1 MSTSIRSTISKRNK
15 YWIPKHRY
23 LELRHFCLQYPE
35 WKRDLREYSWR
46 SSGVISQGNEWSDP
60 TSKAAERREQAN
72 NCISMVEKCAKASSN
87 ELWAYLLK
95 AVTQD
100 MSYVALRMIDEIP
113 CGRDMYYECYRKFF
127 WLLDKSR

>member
-60 TSKAAERREQAN
+60 TSKAAERRERAN
-72 NCISMVEKCAKASSN
+72 RSVAMVEKCAKASSN

-100 MSYVALRMIDEIP
+100 LSYVALRMIDEIP
-113 CGRDMYYECYRKFF
+113 CGRDMYYECYRRFF

>member
-35 WKRDLREYSWR
+35 WKRDLREYSWC

-72 NCISMVEKCAKASSN
+72 NCIFMVEKCAKASSN

-100 MSYVALRMIDEIP
+100 LSYVALRMIDEIP

>member
-1 MSTSIRSTISKRNK
+1 MSTSIRSIISKRNK

-35 WKRDLREYSWR
+35 WKRDLREYSWCN
-46 SSGVISQGNEWSDP
+46 SGVISQGDEWSDP
-60 TSKAAERREQAN
+60 TGRAVERREQAN
-72 NCISMVEKCAKASSN
+72 HCVAMVENCAKASSN

-100 MSYVALRMIDEIP
+100 LSYVALRMMDEIP